1 MCRANCSTS
10 WSVKLLV
17 LVLAVALA
25 GCGFRLRGTYEVP
38 DSLQQLVVSSDN
50 PYGAITLLL
59 KEQLRANAITLVDDS
74 QGAGSGEIQL
84 HNEVLEERTLSL
96 FDTGQVAEYELL
108 YRVDVRL
115 RSANGEPLEQ
125 QIRIQRQYQDNPD
138 RALAKS
144 REKEL
149 LLAEMRQAAVDRII
163 RLLASY
169 NGQA

>member
-1 MCRANCSTS
+1 MYRANCSIS
-10 WSVKLLV
+10 WSLKLLA

-38 DSLQQLVVSSDN
+38 VSLQQLSVNSEN

-59 KEQLRANAITLVDDS
+59 KDRLRANGVALIAAS
-74 QGAGSGEIQL
+74 QSANSGEIQL
-84 HNEVLEERTLSL
+84 SNEVLEERTLSL
-96 FDTGQVAEYELL
+96 FETGQVAEYELL
-108 YRVDVRL
+108 YRIDVRL

-149 LLAEMRQAAVDRII
+149 LLTEMREAAADRII

-169 NGQA
+169 SG

>member
-1 MCRANCSTS
+1 MFRANCSIS
-10 WSVKLLV
+10 WSLKLLA

-38 DSLQQLVVSSDN
+38 ESLQQLAVSSDN

-59 KEQLRANAITLVDDS
+59 KEQLRANAITLIDEGDS
-74 QGAGSGEIQL
+74 AASGEIQL
-84 HNEVLEERTLSL
+84 RNEALEERTLSL

-115 RSANGEPLEQ
+115 RSASGEPLEQ

-144 REKEL
+144 REKDL
-149 LLAEMRQAAVDRII
+149 LLAEMREAAVDRII

-169 NGQA
+169 NG